1 VNRRIEKSERCD
13 VCIEGS
19 GSCGLLIQQACFT
32 NTVNAIV
39 PCALGVD
46 KRNVFERDRHET
58 VCRYRSAHVQHH
70 GWE

>member
-1 VNRRIEKSERCD
+1 VKD
-13 VCIEGS
+13 VMCAS
-19 GSCGLLIQQACFT
+19 KDRDVVGLLIQQACFT

-39 PCALGVD
+39 LCALGVD

-58 VCRYRSAHVQHH
+58 VCRYRSVHVQHH